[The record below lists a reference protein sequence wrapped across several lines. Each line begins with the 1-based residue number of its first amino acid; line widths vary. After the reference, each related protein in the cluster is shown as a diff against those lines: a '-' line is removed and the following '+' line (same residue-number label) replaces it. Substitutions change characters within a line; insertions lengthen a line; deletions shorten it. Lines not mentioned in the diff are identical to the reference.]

1 MNNNRSPLLGKKKK
15 IKFKKNTNS
24 TLVKNRIGCV
34 KKAAQDLKYVNKFDL
49 EKGLKELILWRENHK
64 NKNKK

>member
-1 MNNNRSPLLGKKKK
+1 MLILNILGKKKK

-34 KKAAQDLKYVNKFDL
+34 KKAAHDIKYVSKFDL

-64 NKNKK
+64 KKNEE